1 MNGFDSRASR
11 PRRRWASWLVFVV
24 GLLAGV
30 GLAVP
35 AALAAPGALSFAECN
50 GDASGCT
57 PTSPSGALTG
67 ADAVVLAVR
76 LPADP
81 GAARRHPARWPDP
94 DRLNGGPVP

>member
-57 PTSPSGALTG
+57 PTSPSGAPRPCRFG
-67 ADAVVLAVR
+67 CQPILA
-76 LPADP
+76 LP
-81 GAARRHPARWPDP
+81 GAT
-94 DRLNGGPVP
+94 RLAGRTLIA